1 MAKNKVIKEQ
11 NLYKILLERYEEMSD
26 YLSELIDDNKRNVS
40 ELRYLEHFIHYK
52 NLDDEF
58 RYFKEHANEEHD
70 EDLPF
75 LYLTL

>member
-1 MAKNKVIKEQ
+1 MAKNKVTRDQ
-11 NLYKILLERYEEMSD
+11 DLYKNLLERYEDMSD

-58 RYFKEHANEEHD
+58 RYFKEHAHEECD

-75 LYLTL
+75 SHLTL